1 MRFRVR
7 EKTRAKPGAPVDTW
21 QGEPSDEW
29 TKEMGWGAMTV
40 EMRGTLQSGLVNV
53 PSVEGNARWLVN
65 VATGEFL
72 MGWAFVCEGGARA
85 PKWVFVTSENSLA
98 RLLEMGTLE
107 ADPFTPP

>member
-7 EKTRAKPGAPVDTW
+7 EKTRAKPGAPVETW

-29 TKEMGWGAMTV
+29 TKEMGWGACNV

-72 MGWAFVCEGGARA
+72 MGWAFVCERGSRA
-85 PKWVFVTSENSLA
+85 PKWMFVASENSLA

-107 ADPFTPP
+107 ADPFLPP